1 MKKNVFVALLLILTT
16 GLVFGGNLVHNTNQS
31 ADFIRMMN
39 RNASTDL
46 DATYFNPA
54 GLTNLE
60 DGVYFSLSNQ
70 TILQD
75 REVKSSFALFGE
87 EKTYLGTTFAP
98 VFPNIY
104 YVDKRGDFALSLGF
118 MPIGGGGSANYD
130 KGLPSFEYPVAGIPY
145 ALTEAGIPTT
155 AYSMDMAFEGSSAYL
170 GFQANVS
177 YKMNDAISLSV
188 GARYIQAKNT
198 YVGHLKDIS
207 INPTYP
213 DLGYTGNTVL
223 ATDFFTTLSGALAAG
238 SDQAAAGA
246 ASATGAGDG
255 LQPLVDAGAGDFSFD
270 NLVAYGYMAQAD
282 VDAIAGGAVAL
293 GIPFDPAQ
301 NTPNNTQPAFYYAAT
316 TLTAMAAGYSA
327 QAEENAANAVATA
340 DVEVDVV
347 QTGSALAP
355 VIGLYL
361 TPVEGLGLS
370 IRYEGQA
377 DMTLVN
383 DTEIDGSGLFP
394 DKGETPS
401 DMPAMLATGLSY
413 KLLPSFRIEG
423 SYNIYFNKD
432 VDWGGKEAYTDNG
445 FEYGVGAEFAL
456 SNALTLSGG
465 WLYAN
470 GNVQNLYN
478 SDMSHSLPSNT
489 IGFGGKYAL
498 SPRMGLS
505 FGVSNTS
512 YEEGTNDAE
521 DETYMK
527 TTLDVALGLDY
538 AF

>member
-70 TILQD
+70 TIWQD

-130 KGLPSFEYPVAGIPY
+130 KGLPSFEYDVAGIPSG
-145 ALTEAGIPTT
+145 LTGAGIPTT

-207 INPTYP
+207 INPTFAGVGADGSMTSAPAFFTNMSSYLAAVALQATGGATSLQP
-213 DLGYTGNTVL
+213 FVDGGAGDVSFANLVLAGQTDQATVDAIGAGLTALGVPGFDASTWTPNIAIGAYNTAAGGYTAN
-223 ATDFFTTLSGALAAG
+223 S
-238 SDQAAAGA
+238 QEMA
-246 ASATGAGDG
+246 ASAAR
-255 LQPLVDAGAGDFSFD
+255 
-270 NLVAYGYMAQAD
+270 
-282 VDAIAGGAVAL
+282 
-293 GIPFDPAQ
+293 
-301 NTPNNTQPAFYYAAT
+301 
-316 TLTAMAAGYSA
+316 
-327 QAEENAANAVATA
+327 TA

-413 KLLPSFRIEG
+413 KLLPSLRIEG

-521 DETYMK
+521 YETYMK
-527 TTLDVALGLDY
+527 TALDVAFGINY

>member
-1 MKKNVFVALLLILTT
+1 MKKNVFVALLVVLTT
-16 GLVFGGNLVHNTNQS
+16 SLVFGGNIVHNTNQS

-54 GLTNLE
+54 GLTSLE

-70 TILQD
+70 TIWQD
-75 REVKSSFALFGE
+75 REVKSSFVLFGE
-87 EKTYLGTTFAP
+87 EKTYLGETFAP
-98 VFPNIY
+98 VFPNMY

-130 KGLPSFEYPVAGIPY
+130 KGLPSFEEPVSGLPY
-145 ALTEAGIPTT
+145 LLTEAGIPTT
-155 AYSMDMAFEGSSAYL
+155 AYSMDMAFEGSSVYL

-188 GARYIQAKNT
+188 GGRYIQAKNT
-198 YVGHLKDIS
+198 YMGHLKDIS
-207 INPTYP
+207 INPNYP
-213 DLGYTGNTVL
+213 DLGYTGNMVL
-223 ATDFFTTLSGALAAG
+223 ATDFFTTLSGALSAGAAQASGAAEGLQPLIDGGAG
-238 SDQAAAGA
+238 SYTFVLLKLFGHITQDDIDAIAAGA
-246 ASATGAGDG
+246 A
-255 LQPLVDAGAGDFSFD
+255 
-270 NLVAYGYMAQAD
+270 
-282 VDAIAGGAVAL
+282 AL
-293 GIPFDPAQ
+293 GIPFDPAV
-301 NTPNNTQPAFYYAAT
+301 NTPGDLQESLNYAVSA
-316 TLTAMAAGYSA
+316 LEADAAAAAG
-327 QAEENAANAVATA
+327 NAAATA

-355 VIGLYL
+355 VFGLYL

-370 IRYEGQA
+370 VRYEGQA

-401 DMPAMLATGLSY
+401 DMPAMLATGISF
-413 KLLPSFRIEG
+413 KLFPSLRVEG

-478 SDMSHSLPSNT
+478 SDLSHSLPSNT

-512 YEEGTNDAE
+512 YEEATNDVG

-527 TTLDVALGLDY
+527 TALDVAFGINY